1 MSNTIFHDELFGNK
15 ATNGQQG
22 KNIYVK
28 PYSGSD
34 GQRGDAPIR
43 SVATLA
49 KAQSLATADKND
61 RVLLMAE
68 SNTAAYTT
76 DYQSEALDWAKDG
89 VHLLGVNAGNR
100 HSQRSRIAQLST
112 ATNVDNLFT
121 VSADGCLIENISVHH
136 GVADATS
143 KGAVLVSGSR
153 NHFRNCHF
161 AGIGDNTMDT
171 AANYSLSVTG
181 SENFFEDCVI
191 GLDTVARGTAATY
204 EMIMSGNAARNIFK
218 NCVFNTFAEA
228 AGFVFLSIGSAGIDR
243 YVMFDNCTFINATQS
258 SATLM
263 TAAMTIHDAA
273 AGHVILKD
281 CMLIGATDWTATDSS
296 VVQLLGHTYNTD
308 DVNMGIASSVDV
320 TA

>member
-28 PYSGSD
+28 PHTGSD
-34 GQRGDAPIR
+34 GQRGDAPVR
-43 SVATLA
+43 SVKTLA
-49 KAQSLATADKND
+49 KALSLATADQND
-61 RVLLMAE
+61 RVIFMAQ

-76 DYQSEALDWAKDG
+76 DYQSTALDWNKDG
-89 VHLLGVNAGNR
+89 VHILGVNAGNR
-100 HSQRSRIAQLST
+100 IAQRSRIAQLST

-121 VSADGCLIENISVHH
+121 VSADGCLIENVHVFH

-161 AGIGDNTMDT
+161 AGIGDDTMDT

-181 SENFFEDCVI
+181 SENLFEDCVI
-191 GLDTVARGTAATY
+191 GLDTIARGTAATY
-204 EMIMSGNAARNIFK
+204 EMIMSGAATRNIFK
-218 NCVFNTFAEA
+218 NCIFTTFAEA
-228 AGFVFLSIGSAGIDR
+228 AGFVFLSIGSGGIDR
-243 YVMFDNCTFINATQS
+243 YAMFENCTFINATNS
-258 SATLM
+258 TATLM
-263 TAAMTIHDAA
+263 TAAMTVNASA
-273 AGHVILKD
+273 GGHVIVKD
-281 CMLIGATDWTATDSS
+281 SMLIGATDWTAADSS

-308 DVNMGIASSVDV
+308 DVNIGIASSVDV